1 MIVGAEHSDLP
12 LTIHDRFS
20 VLPIEDASGISLTM
34 WEPRASQ
41 ACRSKAAWAG
51 ILSSTSVP
59 AAARPSSQASADALG
74 AFAHAGDAPMAF
86 AACLEHLGLDAT
98 AVVTNEDT
106 PFLRPIFQ
114 LDFDVRRARMV
125 ERVDKASRPI
135 LELRLE

>member
-1 MIVGAEHSDLP
+1 MCSPGPARP
-12 LTIHDRFS
+12 
-20 VLPIEDASGISLTM
+20 
-34 WEPRASQ
+34 
-41 ACRSKAAWAG
+41 AARKPWAG

-59 AAARPSSQASADALG
+59 AAARPCGYKASADALG

-125 ERVDKASRPI
+125 ER
-135 LELRLE
+135 